1 MKKIEKEEQLKKQ
14 LERAMEEQWTANSE
28 SGKKET
34 ETAGSDGRREDST
47 EAAVNSTATKG
58 KSVVVTEKEEK
69 KTTEPEPTLSEEE
82 LNAMYERFQ
91 QRLQERGL
99 ADAEGNPTEKTLQIR
114 RKIVEEKAERRK
126 RAEKQ
131 KQTEK
136 KAKTAKHW
144 VRAAKAAGI
153 VLVVGACVFG
163 ASMTSE
169 ANRIR
174 LVETINGVRNTG
186 DVAKM
191 NNGEDR
197 EYSAGSIE
205 EAKQEIKDIL
215 HIAVPEFY
223 YVPDGMAYSNV
234 EIIPAIQ
241 MAIIEYEYNGQHIY
255 FHLAANDKDLSQGN
269 WKDRKQIKVEILDE
283 EINVEMGK
291 LLENNEEYYYA
302 TWKYKDAYYQIGGD
316 IEKEEII
323 KILNEMQY
331 NM

>member
-1 MKKIEKEEQLKKQ
+1 MENAEERKKMKKIEKEEQLKKK
-14 LERAMEEQWTANSE
+14 LEQTTEEKMAADSKTVEGE
-28 SGKKET
+28 SAVVKAEEGNTVT
-34 ETAGSDGRREDST
+34 EQEP
-47 EAAVNSTATKG
+47 EAAPA
-58 KSVVVTEKEEK
+58 
-69 KTTEPEPTLSEEE
+69 LSEEE

-91 QRLQERGL
+91 QRLQKEGL
-99 ADAEGNPTEKTLQIR
+99 ADAEGNPTEKTLEIR
-114 RKIVEEKAERRK
+114 RQIVEKKVEREKQAERQKKIAK
-126 RAEKQ
+126 RA
-131 KQTEK
+131 
-136 KAKTAKHW
+136 KTTKHW
-144 VRAAKAAGI
+144 VWVAKAAGV

-174 LVETINGVRNTG
+174 LVETISGVRNTG

-197 EYSAGSIE
+197 EPLGGSIDE
-205 EAKQEIKDIL
+205 SARKIEDTL

-223 YVPDGMAYSNV
+223 YIPNGMKYNKFMMF
-234 EIIPAIQ
+234 EETQ
-241 MAIIEYEYNGQHIY
+241 MAVIKYEYNGYSIY
-255 FHLAANDKDLSQGN
+255 FHLAANEKDLSQGN
-269 WKDRKQIKVEILDE
+269 WKDRQQIKVETLDE

-302 TWKYKDAYYQIGGD
+302 TWKYKDAYYQLGGN